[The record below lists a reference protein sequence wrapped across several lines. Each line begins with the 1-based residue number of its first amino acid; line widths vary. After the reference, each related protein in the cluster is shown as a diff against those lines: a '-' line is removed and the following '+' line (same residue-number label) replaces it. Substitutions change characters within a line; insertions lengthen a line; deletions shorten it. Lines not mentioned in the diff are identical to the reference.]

1 MALDTAGL
9 ACSVAVTVAGEL
21 AYTERF
27 ESTRGQAERLLPMV
41 DRALSRA
48 GLPPGALDFVAVT
61 VGPGS
66 FTGIRIGL
74 AAARGIALATN
85 ARLIGVTSFEAV
97 AATRAKHGR
106 FLLVALESRR
116 EDLFVQL
123 FDPQCDP
130 IGEPAAIMPAGL
142 DDVVNT
148 VIGAVPLLVA
158 GDAAQRAAA
167 ALSSRAAVTVLNES
181 TPDAIGALRAALRR
195 LHPREEHIAPRP
207 VYLRSPGVTLAPKH
221 RNPGLGPA

>member
-1 MALDTAGL
+1 M
-9 ACSVAVTVAGEL
+9 AVTVAGEL
-21 AYTERF
+21 AYTERL
-27 ESTRGQAERLLPMV
+27 ESTRGQAESLLPMV
-41 DRALSRA
+41 DRALSRT
-48 GLPPGALDFVAVT
+48 GLPPEALDFVAVT

-74 AAARGIALATN
+74 AAARGIALATD

-97 AATRAKHGR
+97 AVTHAKGGR

-123 FDPQCDP
+123 FDPRCDP
-130 IGEPAAIMPAGL
+130 IGEPAAIMPAEL

-148 VIGAVPLLVA
+148 AIGAVPLLVA

-167 ALSSRAAVTVLNES
+167 ALSNRAAATVLNDS
-181 TPDAIGALRAALRR
+181 PPDAIGALRAALCR
-195 LHPREEHIAPRP
+195 LHPRAQHMAARP
-207 VYLRSPGVTLAPKH
+207 VYLRSPGVTLTPKH

>member
-1 MALDTAGL
+1 
-9 ACSVAVTVAGEL
+9 
-21 AYTERF
+21 
-27 ESTRGQAERLLPMV
+27 MV
-41 DRALSRA
+41 DRALSRT
-48 GLPPGALDFVAVT
+48 GLPPEALDFVAVT

-74 AAARGIALATN
+74 AAARGIALATD

-97 AATRAKHGR
+97 AAARAKGGW

-123 FDPQCDP
+123 FDPRCDP
-130 IGEPAAIMPAGL
+130 IGEPAAIMPAEL
-142 DDVVNT
+142 DDVVNRA
-148 VIGAVPLLVA
+148 IGAVPLLVA

-167 ALSSRAAVTVLNES
+167 ALSSRAAATVLNDS
-181 TPDAIGALRAALRR
+181 PSDAIGALRAALCR
-195 LHPREEHIAPRP
+195 LHPHAQHIAARP